1 MNKDGLV
8 AGHSAVDEKP
18 DSVSAP
24 VMPPIMSPIMSPI
37 MPTEM
42 PSIEAEG
49 EEAEGESEVRI
60 PDEGYN
66 WKYIVDIARE
76 HKRVLTVANIVA
88 LVSVLASI
96 PIPLLFPLLVDEVL
110 LNQPGVLV
118 AWVNSVF
125 PVEWAGPTLYI
136 LFVLMITV
144 LLRVVA
150 LALSIWQVREFTV
163 IAKDITFRIRA
174 SLLGRLKRISMSEY
188 ETLGSG
194 AVASH
199 FVTDLNAIDEFI
211 GQSVAKSIISAL
223 TVVGI
228 SVVLLWMHWQL
239 ALFIMLLNPVVI
251 YFTMVL
257 GKRVKHLKK
266 YENSAFEV
274 FQQALTETL
283 DAIQQ
288 IRASNREGYYLRDV
302 IGKAQ
307 KIKTHSAEFSWKSD
321 AATRF
326 SFGVFLLGF
335 DVFRAVTML
344 MVVFSDL
351 SVGQMMAVF
360 GYLWFMMGPVQELL
374 NIQYSFYAAKAALS
388 RINRLLVLKLEPQ
401 YPHTHNPFVGKK
413 TVGLRVEGLHFR
425 YATENG
431 GSDND
436 NVNDSPLVLNN
447 VNLEVRAGEKVAL
460 VGASGGGKSTL
471 VQVVLG
477 MYAPQS
483 GMLYFDDVSVSEIG
497 LDVVRENVATVL
509 QHPAMFND
517 TIRMNLSLGQRF
529 SDEQLWQALEVAQ
542 LRDVVESTPAKLD
555 TIVGKQGIRLSGGQR
570 QRLAIARMVLS
581 DPKVVILDEATSAL
595 DSETEAKLH
604 QALRVFLEERTTLII
619 AHRLS
624 AVKQADRVYVFDDGQ
639 IIEEG
644 HHEELLQNDGLYARL
659 YGQLQH

>member
-1 MNKDGLV
+1 MSKDSPSKPEV
-8 AGHSAVDEKP
+8 A
-18 DSVSAP
+18 
-24 VMPPIMSPIMSPI
+24 
-37 MPTEM
+37 
-42 PSIEAEG
+42 
-49 EEAEGESEVRI
+49 I
-60 PDEGYN
+60 PDAGYN

-76 HKRVLTVANIVA
+76 HKRVLLIANIVA
-88 LVSVLASI
+88 VLSVLASI

-110 LNQPGVLV
+110 LKQPGVLV
-118 AWVNSVF
+118 AWMDDVF
-125 PVEWAGPTLYI
+125 PAEWSGPMLYI
-136 LFVLMITV
+136 LFILLITIV
-144 LLRVVA
+144 LRVGA
-150 LALSIWQVREFTV
+150 LVMSIWQVREFTL

-174 SLLGRLKRISMSEY
+174 SLLTRLKHISMSEY

-228 SVVLLWMHWQL
+228 SAVLLWMHWQL
-239 ALFIMLLNPVVI
+239 ALFILLMNPLVI

-266 YENSAFEV
+266 HENSAFEV

-288 IRASNREGYYLRDV
+288 IRASNREGFYLRDV
-302 IGKAQ
+302 IAKA
-307 KIKTHSAEFSWKSD
+307 KNIKTHSAAFSWKSD
-321 AATRF
+321 AASRF

-335 DVFRAVTML
+335 DVFRAITML

-351 SVGQMMAVF
+351 TVGEMMAVF
-360 GYLWFMMGPVQELL
+360 GYLWFMMAPVQELL
-374 NIQYSFYAAKAALS
+374 NIQYSFFGAKAALV
-388 RINRLLVLKLEPQ
+388 RINRLLALKLEPR
-401 YPHTHNPFVGKK
+401 YPHKQNPFAGKK
-413 TVGLRVEGLHFR
+413 TVGLRVEDLCFR
-425 YATENG
+425 YAAENDEG
-431 GSDND
+431 E
-436 NVNDSPLVLNN
+436 SPLVLNH
-447 VNLEVRAGEKVAL
+447 VNLDVKPGEKVAL

-483 GMLYFDDVSVSEIG
+483 GMLYFDDVPVSEIG
-497 LDVVRENVATVL
+497 LGVVRENVATVL

-517 TIRMNLSLGQRF
+517 TVRMNLSLGQEF
-529 SDEQLWQALEVAQ
+529 TDEQLWQALDVAQ
-542 LRDVVESTPAKLD
+542 LRDVVESTPDKLD
-555 TIVGKQGIRLSGGQR
+555 TIVGTQGIRLSGGQR

-595 DSETEAKLH
+595 DAETEAKLH
-604 QALRVFLEERTTLII
+604 QALRVFLEQRTTLII

-644 HHEELLQNDGLYARL
+644 QHEELLQNDGLYKRL
-659 YGQLQH
+659 YGKLQH

>member
-1 MNKDGLV
+1 M
-8 AGHSAVDEKP
+8 
-18 DSVSAP
+18 
-24 VMPPIMSPIMSPI
+24 
-37 MPTEM
+37 
-42 PSIEAEG
+42 
-49 EEAEGESEVRI
+49 
-60 PDEGYN
+60 
-66 WKYIVDIARE
+66 
-76 HKRVLTVANIVA
+76 
-88 LVSVLASI
+88 LASI

-110 LNQPGVLV
+110 LKQPGKLV
-118 AWVNSVF
+118 GWIGQLFPAAWS
-125 PVEWAGPTLYI
+125 GPALYI
-136 LFVLMITV
+136 LFILVVTV
-144 LLRVVA
+144 MLRVGA
-150 LALSIWQVREFTV
+150 LAMSIWQVREFTL

-174 SLLGRLKRISMSEY
+174 SLLGRLQRISMAEY

-211 GQSVAKSIISAL
+211 GQSIAKSIISAL

-228 SVVLLWMHWQL
+228 SAVLLWMHWQL
-239 ALFIMLLNPVVI
+239 ALFILLMNPLVI

-257 GKRVKHLKK
+257 GNRVKHLKK
-266 YENSAFEV
+266 HENSAFEI

-288 IRASNREGYYLRDV
+288 IRASNREGFYLHDV
-302 IGKAQ
+302 INKARN
-307 KIKTHSAEFSWKSD
+307 IKTHSAAFSWKSD
-321 AATRF
+321 AASRF

-335 DVFRAVTML
+335 DVFRAITML

-351 SVGQMMAVF
+351 SVGEMMAVF

-374 NIQYSFYAAKAALS
+374 NIQYSFFGARAALT
-388 RINRLLVLKLEPQ
+388 RINRLLTLKLEPR
-401 YPHTHNPFVGKK
+401 YPHKHNPFAGKK
-413 TVGLRVEGLHFR
+413 TVGLRVEDLCFHYSVRDG
-425 YATENG
+425 E
-431 GSDND
+431 SE
-436 NVNDSPLVLNN
+436 SPQVLNH
-447 VNLEVRAGEKVAL
+447 VNLIVRPGEKVAL

-483 GMLYFDDVSVSEIG
+483 GMLYFDDVPVSEIG

-517 TIRMNLSLGQRF
+517 TVRMNLSLGLEF
-529 SDEQLWQALEVAQ
+529 SDEQLWQALDVAQ
-542 LRDVVESTPAKLD
+542 LREVVESTPDKLD
-555 TIVGKQGIRLSGGQR
+555 TIVGTQGIRLSGGQR

-595 DSETEAKLH
+595 DTETEMKLH
-604 QALRVFLEERTTLII
+604 QALHAFLENRTTLII

-644 HHEELLQNDGLYARL
+644 QHEELLQNDGLYARL
-659 YGQLQH
+659 YGKLQH